1 MTDPKYKRLVKHL
14 TKTRK
19 PLWQACKELDISMDD
34 IDDTV
39 LTSLIVNCSHC
50 DIWGT
55 NHVPDLDDNP
65 ICVTCLQITGM

>member
-1 MTDPKYKRLVKHL
+1 MTNPQYKRLAKHL

-19 PLWQACKELDISMDD
+19 PLWQACKELDIPIDD

-39 LTSLIVNCSHC
+39 LTSLIVNCTHC